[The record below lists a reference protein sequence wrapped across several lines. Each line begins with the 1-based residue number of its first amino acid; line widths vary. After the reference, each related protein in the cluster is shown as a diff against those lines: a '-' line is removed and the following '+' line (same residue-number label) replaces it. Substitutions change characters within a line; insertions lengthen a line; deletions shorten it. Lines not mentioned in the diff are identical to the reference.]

1 MSIKG
6 NNNIDFKQI
15 PGRKKIYV
23 GPINKTRLLHLTLYL
38 IKLIDKRI
46 IMQHNMMIDY
56 TYAGNWSNF
65 NVNENNSYGTRSH
78 KKNV

>member
-1 MSIKG
+1 MTSSKP
-6 NNNIDFKQI
+6 QA
-15 PGRKKIYV
+15 KKIYV

-65 NVNENNSYGTRSH
+65 NINEKIQLWNKITQKMCKLSFCDFE
-78 KKNV
+78 